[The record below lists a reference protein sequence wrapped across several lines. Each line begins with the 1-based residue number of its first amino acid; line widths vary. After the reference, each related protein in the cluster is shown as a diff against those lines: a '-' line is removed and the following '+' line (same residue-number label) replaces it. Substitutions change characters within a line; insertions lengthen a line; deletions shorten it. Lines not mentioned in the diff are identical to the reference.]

1 MTAERTKSATKST
14 PTVENR
20 TVQVPPILTVRELA
34 TLMKVSP
41 IDVIKELMNNG
52 IMANINQ
59 QIDFD
64 TAAIVGT
71 EMGFEVMPE
80 VREAEEAAAPEEV
93 VPMRERFIAGE
104 DPSKLKLRPPVVT
117 VLGHVDHGKTT
128 LLDAIRE
135 TNVVAGEAGGI
146 LRNTGGKP

>member
-1 MTAERTKSATKST
+1 MAPEQTQQETIKAENAEDRTI
-14 PTVENR
+14 
-20 TVQVPPILTVRELA
+20 QVPPVLSVRDLA
-34 TLMKVSP
+34 ALMGVSA
-41 IDVIKELMNNG
+41 IDVIKEMMNNG

-71 EMGFEVMPE
+71 EMGFEIVPAMD
-80 VREAEEAAAPEEV
+80 AEEEAPADEEV
-93 VPMRERFIAGE
+93 VPLRERFIADE
-104 DPSKLKLRPPVVT
+104 DPSKLEDRPPVVT

-135 TNVVAGEAGGI
+135 TNVVDGEAGVR
-146 LRNTGGKP
+146 LQ